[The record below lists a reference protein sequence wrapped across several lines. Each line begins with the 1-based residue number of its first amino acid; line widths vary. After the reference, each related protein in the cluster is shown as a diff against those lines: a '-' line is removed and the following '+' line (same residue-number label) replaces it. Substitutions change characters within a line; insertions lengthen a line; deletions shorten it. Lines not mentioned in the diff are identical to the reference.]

1 MTPSSDI
8 SATYAVGS
16 STHGYQVQLR
26 TDKIT
31 IDQDL
36 DSTKPSILIYAE
48 TVAIQSHIT
57 LEAIETELGPS
68 VPRNLL
74 ICCKSLILGP
84 DQVCINVCGK
94 SQHQAITNQTGAD
107 GENGG
112 SITLCVES
120 LEHNQ
125 LGHIGDDNKNHG
137 LFLNAWGGEGG
148 MGADM
153 VEEGQAGKD
162 GGNGGN
168 GGTVKIFYGNG
179 ALTALKVLRQDPPP
193 KESWAAKARRL
204 QNTLLAGL
212 DDVYKAHSFEPTNLN
227 TLSNTVSDYRDLFT
241 ACSALQTSLTAL
253 LSLQPPVPASLKTGG
268 SNLLVE
274 LQKIIL
280 SATGPSDGA
289 TIRSQAEDLAQGIDA
304 FIQSGLSTSA
314 DELVSRINESMSTFN
329 AQPDTQL
336 DNELAAVERD
346 CSAMVANMDT
356 RARDHTVNVSK
367 GHGGRAGSG
376 DINVP
381 PGKRGIDGS
390 DGNVFVTDLQ
400 FSGSPEDLKI
410 DEVIAQPDQCQMLL
424 NTADN
429 SFIKGDDSSR
439 TLAAGLYSHLTDR
452 LAFVPALM
460 DEGKEETA
468 LYQAYATAEENGLTV
483 STFTQLQS
491 IYQQAGARLGLI
503 LSGRDLFGHDEY
515 WVPRLSYQ
523 YFDDRFTELSAHLK
537 DAEQIFSEYEDAL
550 KNSRS
555 TKSFL
560 ADSISVAD
568 TRAKNAEA
576 QIAMLT
582 DENGPMN
589 TSKFQIGSFTPIL
602 KKKRSEIKGEVATII
617 SDIQHS
623 LNMDPAHFLDA
634 LSAIAMAPEKLN
646 IEVQVF
652 QAGMKTMTE
661 AHSIKGE
668 DVNTKYVVSQITQCG
683 DTIQSLQEGYRTLS
697 DGLIEVD
704 DPGAAKLLMAE
715 NDLENLVTEFQS
727 AIPEKH
733 RDTLIKS
740 LNEYVSYIKQR
751 NNAVMTYNAC
761 IHLLYQAEKDK
772 SYYTAQGQDL
782 KSKKKEI
789 DPTLPAVTFWLKK
802 SLNDLRLGCLRV
814 LNYGGHA
821 LRFWGLV
828 DIPLGFQGDG
838 TFPDSVQIN
847 RYKDQLDNNKET
859 GLNELSDPTMMIPGD
874 HSNPKRGVFYKL
886 TDGERNVLLDGLKDP
901 DAPGY
906 NIYQV
911 VLQNIVPA
919 YRTSVVDTNPFA
931 NCANVRI
938 HQVRVWLPKARV
950 TQPDGIP
957 KLRVDFVQYGDET
970 VVPTQW
976 APKDR
981 PVSITCR
988 HASVGGWSTY
998 NTTGIDSLDDITKAT
1013 DMDVQDLAQGCFTN
1027 KSKMSA
1033 ELLAPIGPFAT
1044 WEITIY
1050 GRNHESVNFDQVDD
1064 VWVEFW
1070 VTAMKFKDRPN
1081 AKT

>member
-1 MTPSSDI
+1 MTPSNDI
-8 SATYAVGS
+8 SAAYAVGN

-26 TDKIT
+26 TDQIT
-31 IDQDL
+31 IDHDL
-36 DSTKPSILIYAE
+36 ESTKPGILIYAE
-48 TVAIQSHIT
+48 TVVIASDIT
-57 LEAIETELGPS
+57 LEAITTELGAS

-74 ICCKSLILGP
+74 ICCNSLILG
-84 DQVCINVCGK
+84 DDRISVNVYGK
-94 SQHQAITNQTGAD
+94 SQHQAISNQTGAD

-179 ALTALKVLRQDPPP
+179 AVAAIKVLRQDPPP
-193 KESWAAKARRL
+193 KEPWAAKARRL
-204 QNTLLAGL
+204 QNTLLPGL
-212 DDVYKAHSFEPTNLN
+212 DEVYKAHAFEPTNLN
-227 TLSNTVSDYRDLFT
+227 ALSNTVSDYIDLFT
-241 ACSALQTSLTAL
+241 ACSALQTRLTTM
-253 LSLQPPVPASLKTGG
+253 LSLQRPLPAQLKTAG
-268 SNLLVE
+268 STLLVE
-274 LQKIIL
+274 LQTMLL
-280 SATGPSDGA
+280 SATGPSDSA
-289 TIRSQAEDLAQGIDA
+289 TIRSQAEDLVKDIDT
-304 FIQSGLSTSA
+304 FIQSGLSKSA

-329 AQPDTQL
+329 AQPDMQL

-346 CSAMVANMDT
+346 CSTMVANMRT
-356 RARDHTVNVSK
+356 RAKDHSVNS
-367 GHGGRAGSG
+367 GHGGRPGNG

-381 PGKRGIDGS
+381 PGKRGVDGS
-390 DGNVFVTDLQ
+390 NGNVFVTELQ
-400 FSGSPEDLKI
+400 FSGSAEDLQI
-410 DEVIAQPDQCQMLL
+410 DEVIAQPDECQMLL
-424 NTADN
+424 NMADN

-439 TLAAGLYSHLTDR
+439 ILAAGLYSRLTDR

-460 DEGKEETA
+460 DEGNEETP

-483 STFTQLQS
+483 NTFTQLQS
-491 IYQQAGARLGLI
+491 IYQQAGASLGLI
-503 LSGRDLFGHDEY
+503 LAGRDIFGHDEY

-523 YFDDRFTELSAHLK
+523 YFDDRYTELSAHLK
-537 DAEQIFSEYEDAL
+537 EAEEKFSEYEDAL
-550 KNSRS
+550 NNSRS

-560 ADSISVAD
+560 EDSISVAD
-568 TRAKNAEA
+568 TRAKDAEA

-589 TSKFQIGSFTPIL
+589 TSEFQIGSFTPML
-602 KKKRSEIKGEVATII
+602 KNKRSEIKAEVAAII

-623 LNMDPAHFLDA
+623 LNMDPGHFLDA
-634 LSAIAMAPEKLN
+634 LSAIAIAPEKLN
-646 IEVQVF
+646 IGVQLL
-652 QAGMKTMTE
+652 QSGMKTMTE
-661 AHSIKGE
+661 AHSITGE
-668 DVNTKYVVSQITQCG
+668 DVNTKYVVSRVAQCG
-683 DTIQSLQEGYRTLS
+683 DTIQSLEEGYNTLS
-697 DGLIEVD
+697 DGSIEVD

-715 NDLENLVTEFQS
+715 NDLETLVTEFQS
-727 AIPEKH
+727 AIPQKD

-740 LNEYVSYIKQR
+740 LNEYISYIKQR
-751 NNAVMTYNAC
+751 NDAVMTYNAC
-761 IHLLYQAEKDK
+761 IHLLYQAEKDND
-772 SYYTAQGQDL
+772 YYTAQGKDL
-782 KSKKKEI
+782 KSKKETI
-789 DPTLPAVTFWLKK
+789 DPTLPAITFWLKK

-838 TFPDSVQIN
+838 TFPDSIQIN
-847 RYKDQLDNNKET
+847 RYKDQLADNKET

-874 HSNPKRGVFYKL
+874 DSNPKRGVFYKL
-886 TDGERNVLLDGLKDP
+886 TGGERNVLLEGIKDP
-901 DAPGY
+901 DAPGHQ
-906 NIYQV
+906 IYQV

-919 YRTSVVDTNPFA
+919 YRTSAVDTNPFA

-970 VVPTQW
+970 IVPTQW

-981 PVSITCR
+981 PLSIACR

-1033 ELLAPIGPFAT
+1033 ELMAPIGPFAT

-1050 GRNHESVNFDQVDD
+1050 GRNHQSVNFDHVDD

-1070 VTAMKFKDRPN
+1070 VTAMKFKDRPDV
-1081 AKT
+1081 KS